1 MNNKMNIEAT
11 VPLYISNICD
21 SNCAMC
27 NMNKA
32 NHELSRKKLSKDEI
46 MTQLRIIIEIEKVSS
61 LLILS
66 GELKKGSPR
75 DLLMENVIFT
85 INAAIDMGFEKISLN
100 IGALCDEEICRIYSS
115 IPKNFVEKLGLSVFQ
130 ESYDVGT
137 YRRYFGYDIE
147 NIPKS
152 NYNFRLSSCE
162 RWVAHGFK
170 RVNIGILIGLDNT
183 YESIEKLIAHYEHL
197 KNIGADVEISLPR
210 IVGRD
215 NEIFRFD
222 DGKYIEIVKYI
233 SKRCSRAKIV
243 ITTREP
249 EAIIAKLIDYIDVIS
264 PGTSEVGGYT
274 ESGMINNSIELSQF
288 SIEPKRKRPSWIL
301 DDIMSKMKLDKIKY
315 YNK

>member
-1 MNNKMNIEAT
+1 MDNKRNIETT

-21 SNCAMC
+21 SNCVMC

-32 NHELSRKKLSKDEI
+32 NHELTRKKLSKDEI
-46 MTQLRIIIEIEKVSS
+46 ITQLRIITDIEKVSS

-66 GELKKGSPR
+66 GELKKGSSR
-75 DLLMENVIFT
+75 DLLLENVIFT
-85 INAAIDMGFEKISLN
+85 INAAISMGVEKINLN
-100 IGALCDEEICRIYSS
+100 LGALYDEEICLIYNSV
-115 IPKNFVEKLGLSVFQ
+115 PKNFIEKLGLSVFQ

-137 YRRYFGYDIE
+137 YRKYFGYNIGD
-147 NIPKS
+147 IPKS

-183 YESIEKLIAHYEHL
+183 YESIEKLIAHYEYL

-215 NEIFRFD
+215 NESFRFD
-222 DGKYIEIVKYI
+222 DDKYIEIVKYI
-233 SKRCSRAKIV
+233 SKKCSRAKIV

-249 EAIIAKLIDYIDVIS
+249 EDIVAKLIDYIDVIS

-274 ESGMINNSIELSQF
+274 ESGVINNSIELSQF

-301 DDIMSKMKLDKIKY
+301 DNIMSKMKLDKIKY